1 MEQIT
6 DIRQIRHFIWDFDGT
21 LFDTYPIIIEQM
33 QTALGEFGHTIDALE
48 LMEQLLHTVGT
59 ALKYCADKFSIDY
72 TRFSDAYTILHEQS
86 ALLPVAP
93 PMASVE
99 KVLAAVQARGGKN
112 FIFTHRTLASTTAY
126 LEKYGLSHYFSHIIA
141 PDTPGFAWKPAPDA
155 IEYLLRT
162 HDLLPQEVAMV
173 GDREI
178 DLASGRAAGIYGV
191 HYVCK
196 DVPQPLQCHW
206 RFTDYADM
214 AEKLT
219 NKE

>member
-1 MEQIT
+1 MKENA
-6 DIRQIRHFIWDFDGT
+6 DIRQIQHFIWDFDGT

-155 IEYLLRT
+155 IEYLMEAYGGT
-162 HDLLPQEVAMV
+162 IENTVMI
-173 GDREI
+173 GDRI
-178 DLASGRAAGIYGV
+178 CDLSSGWNAGCTTCHLLTPV
-191 HYVCK
+191 A
-196 DVPQPLQCHW
+196 PQYPPCDWRVENFRQMLELLQ
-206 RFTDYADM
+206 
-214 AEKLT
+214 
-219 NKE
+219 